1 MDINTLRIAVTL
13 ISLLAFLL
21 IVVWAYS
28 SRNKAHFDEM
38 ASLAL
43 AEDDTDGRVS

>member
-13 ISLLAFLL
+13 CSLVAFLL
-21 IVVWAYS
+21 IVVWAYAG
-28 SRNKAHFDEM
+28 RNKTRFDEM

-43 AEDDTDGRVS
+43 AEDDTDGRAS